1 MSYFKIIHNGIEM
14 KFKNESRKPRS
25 DKKYTVKS
33 LITEKEKRVLNK
45 VMLELGYDTVLEF
58 VSVSISNYIHLAI
71 TESEIKASKRYLS
84 NVDGI
89 QVNGRLDSELY
100 EKFRQVQA
108 ENNLTQRQLVYVLVS
123 KSIHI
128 AGYKFN

>member
-25 DKKYTVKS
+25 DKKYTVKA
-33 LITEKEKRVLNK
+33 LLTEKEKRILNK
-45 VMLELGYDTVLEF
+45 VMLELGYKTVLEF
-58 VSVSISNYIHLAI
+58 VTIAISNYINLAI
-71 TESEIKASKRYLS
+71 TDEEIKASKRYLS

-100 EKFRQVQA
+100 ERFRQVQA
-108 ENNLTQRQLVYVLVS
+108 ENNLSQRALVYVMLS
-123 KSIHI
+123 KAIHL
-128 AGYKFN
+128 AGHRW